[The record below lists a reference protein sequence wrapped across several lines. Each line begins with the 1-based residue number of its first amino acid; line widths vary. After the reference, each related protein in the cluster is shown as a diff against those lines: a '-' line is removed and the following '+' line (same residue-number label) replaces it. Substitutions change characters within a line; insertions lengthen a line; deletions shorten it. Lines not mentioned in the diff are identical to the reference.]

1 MDAIWQKIK
10 ADITSRPAVSV
21 LITVTIIAS
30 ATLLTLALATLLNL
44 GAPYDRTFE
53 ELNAAHLWL
62 YFKRDQIRYR
72 DIARIESLPGVV
84 ESTGLQYSV
93 PNRVRIDDSRAWISL
108 RAVPVEMPQVN
119 RLLVQDGR
127 YLVAHQSEILASKD
141 LKDMY
146 QLSVGDT
153 LSITQLDGKQV
164 DLPVIGLAYNP
175 TWDIYRNSQPPYLYV
190 TEATLRQLF
199 PDEASWEWSIGLRLR
214 DPNSVAET
222 LTQINAVLR
231 SDAISSHTDWRDVKD
246 AAIFE
251 ARLNFIFLGAFSF
264 FAILATILVVASS
277 ISSTVLSQFR
287 QIGVLKAVG
296 FTQSQILALYLGQY
310 LVFSL
315 VGAPLGLLLGI
326 ALSPLPLQS
335 MAASLSTTFQPP
347 FNILL
352 IGLVLSLVPAIVIAA
367 TLGSA
372 YRGAQANI
380 IKAIAI
386 GAEAPCKKPFW
397 AIRIATRLGLPMIF
411 VLGLNDVFARPF
423 RSFLTGLNLTL
434 GVIGIVFGLTL
445 NETLSTYRTD
455 PTLLGI
461 VYDAMVTREETS
473 DARTQKI
480 LHTAPGVEAFYGEC
494 LIDVQTT
501 GGHSFRIRAV
511 EGNPAAFPFRI
522 AEGSFFQPDTYQAV
536 AGKGLLDWLEL
547 KVGDEITLVLDDRHA
562 RPITWRIVG
571 QYLEPDNL
579 GQMLMVSLPSVKQ
592 SINHARPDTYYL
604 KLRPDANP
612 IRLKQ
617 YLEPTP
623 DADLNLTLIS
633 QVVPGAV
640 RYLQLAIFALSGIL
654 IGIALV
660 NVFNTSMLAMQE
672 KLRVVGVLKT
682 LGMTPAQVVA
692 MVNTTAGFLGLLAT
706 ALGVPL
712 GLAFTRGL
720 LSVLSRSRGFGEV
733 NVTLDLLYVV
743 LLIPFMML
751 VSMAG
756 SLIPARKAARLSIVK
771 VLRSE

>member
-1 MDAIWQKIK
+1 MDAIGQKIK
-10 ADITSRPAVSV
+10 ADITSHPAVSA

-44 GAPYDRTFE
+44 SAPYDRTFE

-62 YFKRDQIRYR
+62 YFNRDQVRYR
-72 DIARIESLPGVV
+72 DIARIEALPEVV

-93 PNRVRIDDSRAWISL
+93 PGRVRIHDSRVWTSL
-108 RAVPVEMPQVN
+108 RAMPVDPPQVN

-127 YLVAHQSEILASKD
+127 YLAPRQFEILASKD

-146 QLSVGDT
+146 DLSVGDT
-153 LSITQLDGKQV
+153 LSVTQFDGKQV

-199 PDEASWEWSIGLRLR
+199 PDQESWEWSLGLRLAN
-214 DPNSVAET
+214 PNAVEET
-222 LTQINAVLR
+222 LARVKALLR

-264 FAILATILVVASS
+264 FAILATVLVITSN

-287 QIGVLKAVG
+287 QIGILKAVG
-296 FTQSQILALYLGQY
+296 FTQHQILTLYLGQY
-310 LVFSL
+310 LVLSL
-315 VGAPLGLLLGI
+315 IGAPLGLLLGI

-335 MAASLSTTFQPP
+335 MAASLSTTFKPP

-352 IGLVLSLVPAIVIAA
+352 IGLVLSLVPAIVIGA

-372 YRGAQANI
+372 YRGARANI
-380 IKAIAI
+380 IKAIAV
-386 GAEAPCKKPFW
+386 GAEAPRQKPFW
-397 AIRIATRLGLPMIF
+397 GIRVATRLGLPMIF
-411 VLGLNDVFARPF
+411 ILGLNDVFARPF

-445 NETLSTYRTD
+445 NETLNTYRTD

-461 VYDAMVTREETS
+461 VYDAVVTRQETS
-473 DARTQKI
+473 DTRTRHI
-480 LHTAPGVEAFYGEC
+480 LQTAPGVESFYAEC
-494 LIDVQTT
+494 LIDAQTL
-501 GGHSFRIRAV
+501 GGHSFRVRAV
-511 EGNPAAFPFRI
+511 EGNLAAFPFRI
-522 AEGSFFQPDTYQAV
+522 PEGRLFRPDAYEAI
-536 AGKGLLDWLEL
+536 AGKGLLDWLGLE
-547 KVGDEITLVLDDRHA
+547 VGDEITLVLEDRRE

-579 GQMLMVSLPSVKQ
+579 GQMLMVSLPGVKR
-592 SINHARPDTYYL
+592 SIHHARPDTYYL
-604 KLRPDANP
+604 KLSPDANP
-612 IRLKQ
+612 ARLKQ
-617 YLEPTP
+617 YLEPDP
-623 DADLNLTLIS
+623 DADLNLTLVTQI
-633 QVVPGAV
+633 VPDSV
-640 RYLQLAIFALSGIL
+640 QYLQLAIFALSGIL

-672 KLRVVGVLKT
+672 KVRVIGVLKT

-692 MVNTTAGFLGLLAT
+692 MTNTTAGFLGLVAT
-706 ALGVPL
+706 ILGIPS

-733 NVTLDLLYVV
+733 NATLDLLYVA
-743 LLIPFMML
+743 LLFPAMIL

-756 SLIPARKAARLSIVK
+756 SLIPGRKAARLSIVK